1 MIEEQEVQIWRRP
14 VKEVT
19 EEAANEKENEEEDG
33 GYYPSDEEGQA
44 GKENA
49 SISQENNPAPT
60 NKKGRTG
67 MPANEVFVG
76 NLKFEWAESDV
87 REYFLSFGAIDALR

>member
-19 EEAANEKENEEEDG
+19 EEAANEEEDG

-49 SISQENNPAPT
+49 SISQEQNTPT
-60 NKKGRTG
+60 PNKKGRTG
-67 MPANEVFVG
+67 MPPNEVFVG